1 MFSKETYVGRRAE
14 LCRRVGKGLIL
25 LPANPEVPNNYPNNT
40 YYYRQDSTFRY
51 YFGLDVPSLMGVL
64 DAESGEAML
73 FGDDF
78 TVEDIIWTGPMPTL
92 SELGA
97 EVGVEKCFPKAEV
110 RTLLKKAI
118 EQNRPVHYLPP
129 YRAEL
134 KIELADLLGIRLA
147 MLHERKSLDL
157 MFAIAE
163 MREKKSAEEVEA
175 LERAFKIG
183 YQMHMTAMR
192 MCRPGVVER
201 EIAGRVEGIAKS
213 YGQGVSFPTI
223 VTQHGEILH
232 NHNHDG
238 VLEAGRLL
246 LVDGG
251 GESVEGY
258 CSDHTRT
265 YPVSGKFTDL
275 QRDIYNIVLRA
286 HGEVKDMIKP
296 GTMYP
301 EIHRAAYLSL
311 ADGLKGMGLIK
322 STPEVAVEAG
332 AMYLFMPHGLGHG
345 MGMDVHDL
353 ENIGERSFDFS
364 TVAERAA
371 KSATCIH
378 RGTWR
383 VEPGTVMSDE
393 PGIYFIPALIDKMRS
408 EGKFT
413 DIVDYN
419 ALDAYRTFGGI
430 RIEDDVLVTE
440 TGSRF
445 IGDKL
450 LPLTVEEL
458 EAVVG
463 ADYK

>member
-1 MFSKETYVGRRAE
+1 MFTKETYVGRRAE

-25 LPANPEVPNNYPNNT
+25 FPANPEVPNNYPNNT

-51 YFGLDVPSLMGVL
+51 FFGLDVPSLIGL
-64 DAESGEAML
+64 IDAESGESML

-78 TVEDIIWTGPMPTL
+78 TVEDIIWTGPMPTIA
-92 SELGA
+92 EQAA
-97 EVGVEKCFPKAEV
+97 EVGVEKSYPRKDIYAV
-110 RTLLKKAI
+110 LRKAI

-134 KIELADLLGIRLA
+134 KIELSDMLGIGLG

-157 MFAIAE
+157 MFAVAE
-163 MREKKSAEEVEA
+163 MREKKSAEEIEA

-201 EIAGRVEGIAKS
+201 EIAGRVEGVAKS

-265 YPVSGKFTDL
+265 YPVNGKFSDR
-275 QRDIYNIVLRA
+275 QKEIYNIVLRA
-286 HGEVKDMIKP
+286 HSQVKDMIKP

-301 EIHRAAYLSL
+301 DIHRAAYLSL
-311 ADGLKGMGLIK
+311 AEGLRSVGLVNG
-322 STPEVAVEAG
+322 SAEDVVASG
-332 AMYLFMPHGLGHG
+332 AMYMFMPHGLGHG
-345 MGMDVHDL
+345 MGMDVHDC
-353 ENIGERSFDFS
+353 EAMGERSFDFS
-364 TVAERAA
+364 GLLDRAA
-371 KSATCIH
+371 ESATCVH
-378 RGTWR
+378 RATWR
-383 VEPGTVMSDE
+383 VRPGTVMSDE
-393 PGIYFIPALIDKMRS
+393 PGLYFIPALIDKSRA
-408 EGKFT
+408 EGLYKG
-413 DIVDYN
+413 IVNYD
-419 ALDAYRTFGGI
+419 ALDAYRNFGGI
-430 RIEDDVLVTE
+430 RLEDDILVTE
-440 TGSRF
+440 DGCRF
-445 IGDKL
+445 IGDKKI
-450 LPLTVEEL
+450 PITVEEL

-463 ADYK
+463 K

>member
-1 MFSKETYVGRRAE
+1 MFAKETYIGRRAE
-14 LCRRVGKGLIL
+14 LARRVGKGLIL
-25 LPANPEVPNNYPNNT
+25 LPGNPEVPNNYPNNT
-40 YYYRQDSTFRY
+40 YYFRQDSTFRY
-51 YFGLDVPSLMGVL
+51 YFGLDIPSMMGVI

-78 TVEDIIWTGPMPTL
+78 TVEDIIWTGPMPTIA
-92 SELGA
+92 EQGA
-97 EVGVEKCFPKAEV
+97 EVGVMKTFPLAEV
-110 RTLLKKAI
+110 RTLLRKAI

-134 KIELADLLGIRLA
+134 KISFAELLGIRLD

-157 MFAIAE
+157 MFAVAE

-183 YQMHMTAMR
+183 YQMHITAMR

-201 EIAGRVEGIAKS
+201 EIAGRLEGIAKS

-265 YPVSGKFTDL
+265 YPVSGKFSDL

-286 HGEVKDMIKP
+286 HGEVKDLIKP
-296 GTMYP
+296 GMMYTD
-301 EIHRAAYLSL
+301 IHRAAYLSL

-322 STPEVAVEAG
+322 STAEDAVDAG

-364 TVAERAA
+364 SVLERAA
-371 KSATCIH
+371 KSATCVH
-378 RGTWR
+378 RATWR
-383 VEPGTVMSDE
+383 VQPGTVMSDE
-393 PGIYFIPALIDKMRS
+393 PGIYFIPALIDKSRA
-408 EGKFT
+408 EGLYKG
-413 DIVDYN
+413 IVNYD
-419 ALDAYRTFGGI
+419 ALDAYRDFGGI
-430 RIEDDVLVTE
+430 RIEDDVLVTDE
-440 TGSRF
+440 GSRF

-458 EAVVG
+458 EAVIG
-463 ADYK
+463 LS

>member
-1 MFSKETYVGRRAE
+1 MFSKETYIARRAE
-14 LCRRVGKGLIL
+14 LCRRVERGLIL

-51 YFGLDVPSLMGVL
+51 FFGLDVPSLIGVI

-92 SELGA
+92 RELGA
-97 EVGVEKCFPKAEV
+97 EVGVEKTFARAEV
-110 RTLLKKAI
+110 RTLLRKALDL
-118 EQNRPVHYLPP
+118 NRPVHYLPP

-134 KIELADLLGIRLA
+134 KIELSELLGIRLA

-157 MFAIAE
+157 MFSVAE
-163 MREKKSAEEVEA
+163 MREKKSAEEIVE
-175 LERAFKIG
+175 LEKAFKIG
-183 YQMHMTAMR
+183 YKMHMTAMR

-201 EIAGRVEGIAKS
+201 EIAGAVEGVAKA

-223 VTQHGEILH
+223 VSQHGETLH
-232 NHNHDG
+232 NLNCDG
-238 VLEAGRLL
+238 VLESGRLL

-251 GESVEGY
+251 AETLAGY

-265 YPVSGKFTDL
+265 YPVSGKFSDR

-286 HGEVKDMIKP
+286 HSDVKAMIKP
-296 GTMYP
+296 GVMYP
-301 EIHRAAYLSL
+301 DIHRAAYLSL
-311 ADGLKGMGLIK
+311 AEGLKGVGLIR
-322 STPEVAVEAG
+322 STPEEAVEAG
-332 AMYLFMPHGLGHG
+332 AMYMFMPHGLGHG

-364 TVAERAA
+364 TVLERAA
-371 KSATCIH
+371 KSATCVH
-378 RGTWR
+378 RATWR
-383 VEPGTVMSDE
+383 VQPGTVMSDE
-393 PGIYFIPALIDKMRS
+393 PGIYFIPALIDKSRA
-408 EGKFT
+408 EGLYKG
-413 DIVDYN
+413 IVNYD
-419 ALDAYRTFGGI
+419 ALDAYRDFGGI

-440 TGSRF
+440 EGSRF

-458 EAVVG
+458 EAVIG
-463 ADYK
+463 LA

>member
-1 MFSKETYVGRRAE
+1 
-14 LCRRVGKGLIL
+14 
-25 LPANPEVPNNYPNNT
+25 
-40 YYYRQDSTFRY
+40 
-51 YFGLDVPSLMGVL
+51 
-64 DAESGEAML
+64 
-73 FGDDF
+73 
-78 TVEDIIWTGPMPTL
+78 MPTIA
-92 SELGA
+92 EQGA
-97 EVGVEKCFPKAEV
+97 EVGVEKTYARNAIRDV
-110 RTLLKKAI
+110 LRKAI
-118 EQNRPVHYLPP
+118 EQNRSVHYLPP

-134 KIELADLLGIRLA
+134 KIEVADWLGIRLG
-147 MLHERKSLDL
+147 MLHERKSIEL
-157 MFAIAE
+157 MFAVAE
-163 MREKKSAEEVEA
+163 MREKKSAEEIEA

-183 YQMHMTAMR
+183 YQMHITAMG

-201 EIAGRVEGIAKS
+201 EIAGRLEGIAKS

-265 YPVSGKFTDL
+265 YPVSGKFSDL

-301 EIHRAAYLSL
+301 DIHRAAYLSL
-311 ADGLKGMGLIK
+311 AEGLKGVGLIK
-322 STPEVAVEAG
+322 TNAEDAVDAG
-332 AMYLFMPHGLGHG
+332 AMYLFMPHGLGHC
-345 MGMDVHDL
+345 MGLDVHDL

-378 RGTWR
+378 RSTWR

-393 PGIYFIPALIDKMRS
+393 PGLYFIPALIDKCRA

-413 DIVDYN
+413 DIVNYD
-419 ALDAYRTFGGI
+419 ALESFRNFGCI

-463 ADYK
+463 SLK

>member
-1 MFSKETYVGRRAE
+1 MFSKETYIGRRAE
-14 LCRRVGKGLIL
+14 LARRVGKGLIL
-25 LPANPEVPNNYPNNT
+25 LPGNPEVPNNYPNNT
-40 YYYRQDSTFRY
+40 YYFRQDSTFRY
-51 YFGLDVPSLMGVL
+51 FFGLDVPSLIGL
-64 DAESGEAML
+64 IDAESGEAML

-78 TVEDIIWTGPMPTL
+78 TVEDIIWTGPMPTIA
-92 SELGA
+92 EQGA
-97 EVGVEKCFPKAEV
+97 EVGVEKAFPLNDIRV
-110 RTLLKKAI
+110 VLRKAI

-134 KIELADLLGIRLA
+134 KISVAEMLGIRLD

-157 MFAIAE
+157 MFAVAE
-163 MREKKSAEEVEA
+163 MREKKSAEEIEA

-238 VLEAGRLL
+238 VLESGRLL

-265 YPVSGKFTDL
+265 YPVNGKFTDV
-275 QRDIYNIVLRA
+275 QKEIYNIVLRA

-296 GTMYP
+296 GTMYTD
-301 EIHRAAYLSL
+301 IHRASYLSL
-311 ADGLKGMGLIK
+311 ADGLKSVGLIK
-322 STPEVAVEAG
+322 STAEDAVDAG
-332 AMYLFMPHGLGHG
+332 AMYMFMPHGLGHG

-353 ENIGERSFDFS
+353 ENIGERSFDFT
-364 TVAERAA
+364 TVADRAA

-378 RGTWR
+378 RGSWR
-383 VEPGTVMSDE
+383 VESGTVMSDE
-393 PGIYFIPALIDKMRS
+393 PGIYFIPALIDKCRA
-408 EGKFT
+408 EGKFNG
-413 DIVDYN
+413 IVDFDKLN
-419 ALDAYRTFGGI
+419 AFRNFGGI

-458 EAVVG
+458 EAVIG
-463 ADYK
+463 KE

>member
-1 MFSKETYVGRRAE
+1 MAE
-14 LCRRVGKGLIL
+14 
-25 LPANPEVPNNYPNNT
+25 
-40 YYYRQDSTFRY
+40 
-51 YFGLDVPSLMGVL
+51 M
-64 DAESGEAML
+64 
-73 FGDDF
+73 
-78 TVEDIIWTGPMPTL
+78 
-92 SELGA
+92 
-97 EVGVEKCFPKAEV
+97 
-110 RTLLKKAI
+110 
-118 EQNRPVHYLPP
+118 
-129 YRAEL
+129 
-134 KIELADLLGIRLA
+134 LGIRLD

-157 MFAIAE
+157 MFAVAE

-183 YQMHMTAMR
+183 YQMHITAMG

-201 EIAGRVEGIAKS
+201 EIAGRLEGIAKS

-238 VLEAGRLL
+238 VLESGRLL

-265 YPVSGKFTDL
+265 YPVNGKFTDV

-286 HGEVKDMIKP
+286 HSEVKDMIKP

-301 EIHRAAYLSL
+301 DIHRAAYLSL
-311 ADGLKGMGLIK
+311 AEGLKGVGLIK
-322 STPEVAVEAG
+322 STAEDAVAAG

-345 MGMDVHDL
+345 MGLDVHDL
-353 ENIGERSFDFS
+353 ENIGERSVDFS

-378 RGTWR
+378 RSPWR
-383 VEPGTVMSDE
+383 VEPGTVMTDE
-393 PGIYFIPALIDKMRS
+393 PGIYFIPALIDKCRA
-408 EGKFT
+408 EGKFEG
-413 DIVDYN
+413 IVNYD
-419 ALDAYRTFGGI
+419 ALDGFRNFGGI

-450 LPLTVEEL
+450 LPLSVEEL

-463 ADYK
+463 TLK

>member
-1 MFSKETYVGRRAE
+1 
-14 LCRRVGKGLIL
+14 
-25 LPANPEVPNNYPNNT
+25 
-40 YYYRQDSTFRY
+40 
-51 YFGLDVPSLMGVL
+51 
-64 DAESGEAML
+64 
-73 FGDDF
+73 
-78 TVEDIIWTGPMPTL
+78 
-92 SELGA
+92 
-97 EVGVEKCFPKAEV
+97 
-110 RTLLKKAI
+110 
-118 EQNRPVHYLPP
+118 
-129 YRAEL
+129 
-134 KIELADLLGIRLA
+134 
-147 MLHERKSLDL
+147 
-157 MFAIAE
+157 
-163 MREKKSAEEVEA
+163 
-175 LERAFKIG
+175 
-183 YQMHMTAMR
+183 MR
-192 MCRPGVVER
+192 MGRPGVVER
-201 EIAGRVEGIAKS
+201 EIAGRLEGIAKS

-223 VTQHGEILH
+223 VTQLGEILH

-265 YPVSGKFTDL
+265 YPVSGKFSDL

-286 HGEVKDMIKP
+286 HGEVKDIIKP
-296 GTMYP
+296 GMMYTD
-301 EIHRAAYLSL
+301 IHRAAYLSL

-322 STPEVAVEAG
+322 STAEDAVDAG

-353 ENIGERSFDFS
+353 ENIGERSFDFT

-371 KSATCIH
+371 KSATCVH
-378 RGTWR
+378 RSTWR
-383 VEPGTVMSDE
+383 VEPDTVMSDE
-393 PGIYFIPALIDKMRS
+393 PGLYFIPALIDKCRA
-408 EGKFT
+408 EGKFSG
-413 DIVDYN
+413 IVDYD

-450 LPLTVEEL
+450 LPLTVDEL

-463 ADYK
+463 KE

>member
-1 MFSKETYVGRRAE
+1 MFAKETYIGRRAE
-14 LCRRVGKGLIL
+14 LARRVGKGLIL
-25 LPANPEVPNNYPNNT
+25 LPGNPEVPSTYPNNT
-40 YYYRQDSTFRY
+40 YYFRQDSTFRY
-51 YFGLDVPSLMGVL
+51 YFGLDIPSMMGVI

-78 TVEDIIWTGPMPTL
+78 TVEDIIWTGPMPTIA
-92 SELGA
+92 EQGA
-97 EVGVEKCFPKAEV
+97 EVGVMKTFPLAEV
-110 RTLLKKAI
+110 RTLLRKAI

-134 KIELADLLGIRLA
+134 KISLAELLGIRLD

-157 MFAIAE
+157 MFAVAE

-183 YQMHMTAMR
+183 SKMHITAMR

-201 EIAGRVEGIAKS
+201 EIAGRLEGIAKS

-238 VLEAGRLL
+238 VLEAGRLQ

-265 YPVSGKFTDL
+265 YPVSGKFSDL

-286 HGEVKDMIKP
+286 HGEVKDIIKP
-296 GTMYP
+296 GMMYTD
-301 EIHRAAYLSL
+301 IHRAAYLSL

-322 STPEVAVEAG
+322 STAEDAVDAG

-353 ENIGERSFDFS
+353 ENIGERSFDFT

-371 KSATCIH
+371 KSATCVH
-378 RGTWR
+378 RSTWR

-393 PGIYFIPALIDKMRS
+393 PGLYFIPALIDKCRA
-408 EGKFT
+408 EGKFSG
-413 DIVDYN
+413 IVDYD
-419 ALDAYRTFGGI
+419 ALDSYRTFGGI

-450 LPLTVEEL
+450 LPLTVDEL

-463 ADYK
+463 KE

>member
-1 MFSKETYVGRRAE
+1 MFSKEIYVSRRAE

-25 LPANPEVPNNYPNNT
+25 LPGNPEVPNNYPNNT

-51 YFGLDVPSLMGVL
+51 YFGLDVPSLMGL
-64 DAESGEAML
+64 IDAESGEAML

-92 SELGA
+92 RELGA
-97 EVGVEKCFPKAEV
+97 EVGVEKTFPKAEV
-110 RTLLKKAI
+110 REVLRKAI
-118 EQNRPVHYLPP
+118 DLNRPVHYLPP

-134 KIELADLLGIRLA
+134 KMELADLLGIRLA

-157 MFAIAE
+157 MFAVAE
-163 MREKKSAEEVEA
+163 MREKKSAEEIEA

-183 YQMHMTAMR
+183 YQMHITAMR

-223 VTQHGEILH
+223 VTQHGETLH

-251 GESVEGY
+251 AESVEGY

-265 YPVSGKFTDL
+265 YPVSGKFSDR

-286 HGEVKDMIKP
+286 HSEVKDMIKP

-301 EIHRAAYLSL
+301 DIHRAAYLSL
-311 ADGLKGMGLIK
+311 AEGLKGVGLIK
-322 STPEVAVEAG
+322 STAEEAVDAG
-332 AMYLFMPHGLGHG
+332 AMYMFMPHGLGHG

-364 TVAERAA
+364 TVLDRAA

-378 RGTWR
+378 RATWR

-393 PGIYFIPALIDKMRS
+393 PGIYFIPALIDKCRA
-408 EGKFT
+408 EGKFNG
-413 DIVDYN
+413 IVDYD
-419 ALDAYRTFGGI
+419 ALNSYRDFGGI

-458 EAVVG
+458 EAVIG
-463 ADYK
+463 KE

>member
-1 MFSKETYVGRRAE
+1 MFSKEIYVSRRAE

-25 LPANPEVPNNYPNNT
+25 LPGNPEVPNNYPNNT

-51 YFGLDVPSLMGVL
+51 YFGLDVPSLMGL
-64 DAESGEAML
+64 IDAESGEAML

-92 SELGA
+92 RELGA
-97 EVGVEKCFPKAEV
+97 EVGVEKTFPKAEV
-110 RTLLKKAI
+110 REVLRKAI
-118 EQNRPVHYLPP
+118 DINRPVHYLPP

-134 KIELADLLGIRLA
+134 KMELADLLGIRLA

-157 MFAIAE
+157 MFAVAE
-163 MREKKSAEEVEA
+163 MREKKSAEEIEA

-183 YQMHMTAMR
+183 YQMHITAMR

-223 VTQHGEILH
+223 VTQHGETLH

-251 GESVEGY
+251 AESVEGY

-265 YPVSGKFTDL
+265 YPVSGKFSDR

-286 HGEVKDMIKP
+286 HSEVKDMIKP

-301 EIHRAAYLSL
+301 DIHRAAYLSL
-311 ADGLKGMGLIK
+311 AEGLKGVGLIK
-322 STPEVAVEAG
+322 STAEEAVEAG
-332 AMYLFMPHGLGHG
+332 AMYMFMPHGLGHG

-364 TVAERAA
+364 TVLDRAA

-378 RGTWR
+378 RATWR

-393 PGIYFIPALIDKMRS
+393 PGIYFIPALIDKCRA
-408 EGKFT
+408 EGKFNG
-413 DIVDYN
+413 IVDYD
-419 ALDAYRTFGGI
+419 ALNSYRDFGGI

-458 EAVVG
+458 EAVIG
-463 ADYK
+463 KE

>member
-1 MFSKETYVGRRAE
+1 MFAKETYISRRNE
-14 LCRRVGKGLIL
+14 LARRVGRGLIL
-25 LPANPEVPNNYPNNT
+25 LPGNPEVPNNYPNNT
-40 YYYRQDSTFRY
+40 YYFRQDSTFRY
-51 YFGLDVPSLMGVL
+51 YFGLDIPSMMGVI

-78 TVEDIIWTGPMPTL
+78 TVEDIIWTGPMPTIA
-92 SELGA
+92 EQGA
-97 EVGVEKCFPKAEV
+97 EVGVERTFPLAEV
-110 RTLLKKAI
+110 RTLLRKAI

-134 KIELADLLGIRLA
+134 KISLAELLGIRLD

-157 MFAIAE
+157 MFAVAE

-183 YQMHMTAMR
+183 YQMHITAMR

-201 EIAGRVEGIAKS
+201 EIAGRLEGIAKS

-286 HGEVKDMIKP
+286 HGEVKDLIKP
-296 GTMYP
+296 GMMYND
-301 EIHRAAYLSL
+301 IHRAAYLSL

-322 STPEVAVEAG
+322 STPEDAVAAG
-332 AMYLFMPHGLGHG
+332 ALYLFMPHGLGHG

-353 ENIGERSFDFS
+353 ENIGERSFDFT

-371 KSATCIH
+371 ASATCIH
-378 RGTWR
+378 RSTWR

-393 PGIYFIPALIDKMRS
+393 PGIYFIPALIDKCRA
-408 EGKFT
+408 EGKFAC
-413 DIVDYN
+413 IVDYD

-450 LPLTVEEL
+450 LPLSVEEL

-463 ADYK
+463 KE

>member
-1 MFSKETYVGRRAE
+1 
-14 LCRRVGKGLIL
+14 
-25 LPANPEVPNNYPNNT
+25 
-40 YYYRQDSTFRY
+40 
-51 YFGLDVPSLMGVL
+51 
-64 DAESGEAML
+64 
-73 FGDDF
+73 
-78 TVEDIIWTGPMPTL
+78 MPTIA
-92 SELGA
+92 EQAA
-97 EVGVEKCFPKAEV
+97 EVGVEKSYARNAIREV
-110 RTLLKKAI
+110 LRKAI

-134 KIELADLLGIRLA
+134 KIEVADWLGIRLG

-157 MFAIAE
+157 MFAVAE
-163 MREKKSAEEVEA
+163 MREKKSAEEIEA

-183 YQMHMTAMR
+183 YEMHMTAMR

-265 YPVSGKFTDL
+265 YPVNGKFTDV

-286 HGEVKDMIKP
+286 HSQVKDIIKP
-296 GTMYP
+296 GTMYTD
-301 EIHRAAYLSL
+301 IHRAAYLSL
-311 ADGLKGMGLIK
+311 AEGLKGMGLIK
-322 STPEVAVEAG
+322 STPEDAVDAG
-332 AMYLFMPHGLGHG
+332 ALYLFMPHGLGHG

-378 RGTWR
+378 RSTWR

-393 PGIYFIPALIDKMRS
+393 PGIYFIPALMDKCRA
-408 EGKFT
+408 EGKFEG
-413 DIVDYN
+413 IVDYE
-419 ALDAYRTFGGI
+419 ALNAYRNFGGI

-458 EAVVG
+458 EAVIG
-463 ADYK
+463 KE